1 MELLD
6 NIGMARLYHSKGLVS
21 EEELRRA
28 ETLEQFRMEIE
39 DALQDEDDLGQI
51 HEKILK
57 EMSDVN
63 DLDGFYIRLNEMALQ
78 IEAILVPEEC

>member
-6 NIGMARLYHSKGLVS
+6 NIGMARLYYSKGLVS

-57 EMSDVN
+57 EMSGVN

-78 IEAILVPEEC
+78 IEAVLVPEEC